1 MEIFAEL
8 LLKIKYC
15 VRVVEIHVRT
25 CLKIKYRN
33 KIQQGAN
40 IAEFLKI
47 LT

>member
-1 MEIFAEL
+1 MEIFAQL

-15 VRVVEIHVRT
+15 VRAMEIHVRT

-33 KIQQGAN
+33 KIQQRAN